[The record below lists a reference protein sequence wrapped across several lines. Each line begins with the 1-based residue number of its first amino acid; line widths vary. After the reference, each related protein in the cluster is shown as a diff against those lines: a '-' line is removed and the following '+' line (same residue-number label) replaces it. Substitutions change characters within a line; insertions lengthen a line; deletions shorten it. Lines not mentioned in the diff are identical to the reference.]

1 MRQQA
6 PTILIIDD
14 NPENDLLFHALK
26 EETQYA
32 IVIATNGPEALRIVD
47 QIKPDLLILSDTR
60 INSLALYDYL
70 RMQKRLEEVSVL
82 MITDTIPEGELLRR
96 GILHIEKPVDLTNFL
111 LTVEAL
117 VTVSK
122 MSGERRNMSLHSG
135 PRT

>member
-47 QIKPDLLILSDTR
+47 QIKPDLLILSDAR
-60 INSLALYDYL
+60 INSLELYDSL

-122 MSGERRNMSLHSG
+122 MSGERHNKSLHSH
-135 PRT
+135 P

>member
-82 MITDTIPEGELLRR
+82 MITDTIPDGELLRR

-122 MSGERRNMSLHSG
+122 MSGERHNKSLHSH
-135 PRT
+135 P

>member
-1 MRQQA
+1 MHQQA

-47 QIKPDLLILSDTR
+47 QIKPDLLILSDAR
-60 INSLALYDYL
+60 INSLELYDSL

-122 MSGERRNMSLHSG
+122 MSGERRNMSLHSR

>member
-14 NPENDLLFHALK
+14 NPENDLLFHVLK

-47 QIKPDLLILSDTR
+47 QIKPDLLILSDAR
-60 INSLALYDYL
+60 INSLELYDSL

-82 MITDTIPEGELLRR
+82 IITDTIPEGELLRR

-122 MSGERRNMSLHSG
+122 MSLHSH
-135 PRT
+135 P